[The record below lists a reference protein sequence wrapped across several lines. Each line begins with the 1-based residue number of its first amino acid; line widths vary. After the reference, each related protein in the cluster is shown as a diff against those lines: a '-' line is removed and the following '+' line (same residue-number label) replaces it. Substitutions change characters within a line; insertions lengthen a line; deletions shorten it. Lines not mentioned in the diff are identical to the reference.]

1 MLLARSL
8 EGEGIFFKRTF
19 GGESLCCEEIFL
31 VAAKAELVAI
41 SGNQNF

>member
-8 EGEGIFFKRTF
+8 EGEGIFFKCNL
-19 GGESLCCEEIFL
+19 GGESLMLRGDFL
-31 VAAKAELVAI
+31 VAARAEMVAI